1 MGRLSSKFA
10 RSRAGI
16 AAALLVGSLMTPA
29 AALAAENLT
38 CPGRHTLVSID
49 EKVCP
54 ATPSRPLLVLKRA
67 CCENPAGKVHCRH
80 FEHCPSKSPS

>member
-1 MGRLSSKFA
+1 MGRLSWRIS

-16 AAALLVGSLMTPA
+16 AAALLVGSLTMPA
-29 AALAAENLT
+29 GAIAADNVE
-38 CPGRHTLVSID
+38 CPGKHTLVRID

-54 ATPSRPLLVLKRA
+54 ATPDRPLLVIKRA